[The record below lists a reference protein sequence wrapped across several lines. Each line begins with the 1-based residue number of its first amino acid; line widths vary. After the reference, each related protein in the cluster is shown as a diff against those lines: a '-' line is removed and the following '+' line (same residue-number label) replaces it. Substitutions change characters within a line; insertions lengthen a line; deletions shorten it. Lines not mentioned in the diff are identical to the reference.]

1 MGIRSGI
8 GQDPNAGARSLGLA
22 TNTYNNQFQDYMN
35 QQQQGAD
42 MFGSVAGLGLG
53 AFTGGILGTMGGKG
67 AKGFSKGALGAIS

>member
-1 MGIRSGI
+1 MGIRQGI

-42 MFGSVAGLGLG
+42 MFGSIAGLGLG
-53 AFTGGILGTMGGKG
+53 AFTGGLLGGGKG
-67 AKGFSKGALGAIS
+67 ALDVITGKV